1 MRTVE
6 VKIYEYKELPE
17 KAKER
22 ALGKYNYLEP
32 EIGAWGVIHEFEKY
46 FRLKVES
53 RDLERYFK
61 IRFDNDDYDDIC
73 SLEGER
79 LYKYIQ
85 NNFYD
90 TLFEKKAYR
99 IVRDRMYIGKKR
111 ISKIMYEE
119 TECPFTGLWLDSFLL
134 EPIREFMKK
143 IEYGIT
149 FEELMERSVSNL
161 VSGYKEYME
170 YLESEEHFAEDC
182 EANGYEFY
190 EDGTMYNG

>member
-1 MRTVE
+1 MRIVE
-6 VKIYEYKELPE
+6 VKVYEFDELSE

-22 ALGKYNYLEP
+22 AVEKYNYPEP
-32 EIGAWGVIHEFEKY
+32 DVSIWKIIKEFETH
-46 FRLKVES
+46 FGLKVES

-73 SLEGER
+73 SLTGER
-79 LYKYIQ
+79 LYRYIQ
-85 NNFYD
+85 NNFHD
-90 TLFEKKAYR
+90 TLYEKKAYR
-99 IVRDRMYIGKKR
+99 IVRDHIYTGKKR
-111 ISKIMYEE
+111 VSRIMYEE
-119 TECPFTGLWLDSFLL
+119 TECPFTGLWLDDFLL
-134 EPIREFMKK
+134 DPIREFMNK

-182 EANGYEFY
+182 EANGYEFF
-190 EDGTMYNG
+190 EDGMMYNG